1 MCMYMI
7 FRSGTCANW
16 AQLNASTSLE
26 GEVRGSG
33 GVGVLIRGSVKHYQI
48 EILEAEIED
57 MLWAKLNQGEEEK
70 GLVLAVCYVPPES
83 SSCGRSSEECFQIL
97 AEQVASLEC
106 LDHLALS

>member
-1 MCMYMI
+1 MERYKW
-7 FRSGTCANW
+7 SGNNRKHLYRKA
-16 AQLNASTSLE
+16 
-26 GEVRGSG
+26 VRGSG
-33 GVGVLIRGSVKHYQI
+33 GVGVLIRGSVKHNQI